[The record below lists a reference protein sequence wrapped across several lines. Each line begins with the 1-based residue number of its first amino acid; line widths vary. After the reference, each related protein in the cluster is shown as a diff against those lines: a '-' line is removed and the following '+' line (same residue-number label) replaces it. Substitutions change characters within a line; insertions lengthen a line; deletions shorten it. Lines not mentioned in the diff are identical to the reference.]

1 MHDPPGGGHAACKLT
16 ANRNEGTNA
25 MGHTNITIG
34 ILAHVDAGKTT
45 LSESILYRSGSI
57 RTHGRVDHGDAFL
70 DTDAL
75 EKRRG
80 ITIYSK
86 LARFTIGEQ
95 PFTLLDTPGH
105 ADFSPEMERALRVMD
120 YAILVISAAEGV
132 TANGRTLW
140 KLFAHYG
147 IPVLIFV
154 NKMDQLAEGK
164 DLSDASVIRKE
175 EQILKDLTAELSP
188 SLVRFDE
195 QQLCPENEE
204 AAAVT
209 EDALM
214 ERVLEGAH
222 VTEDD
227 VIRLIRERR
236 LFPVYFGAALTD
248 QGTDVL
254 LEGMRRYLRPRQYAA
269 EFGAVVYKITRE
281 DRVRLT
287 WMKITGGSLAVR
299 DSICGKTDSALQEP
313 GDDTKEAGDSGS
325 GQQMTQEKVSGIR
338 LYSGDRY
345 RQVTR
350 VEAGE
355 IAAVEGLDLTRAG
368 DGLGT
373 EEGSGSG
380 LIAPIE
386 TCSVRAL
393 PDAEGRV
400 PDEFTLMAALRGI
413 EEQEP
418 LLHVTRE
425 EQSGDIRVEIMG
437 QVQIEV
443 LKNLLEQ
450 QYHIHAEFGEG
461 TIVYRETI
469 RKPVEGVGHFEP
481 LRHYAEV
488 HVVLTPTEPGS
499 GVTYEADCPP
509 DTLDRSWQ
517 KLILGQLSARRHR
530 GVLTGSEL
538 TDVRITL
545 IGGKASVKH
554 TEGGDFR
561 RAANRAVRQALMSA
575 ENVLLE
581 PVMAITLELPAGN
594 LGRALTD
601 LNSMHGRAGAPE
613 FREDGTVLVRGSV
626 PASCLGTYAQEVA
639 AYTGGRGRIQVS
651 LKGYEPCHNARE
663 VMDAIAYNPDEDKR
677 NVSYSVFCS
686 HGAGTAVPWDHVRE
700 HMHVETGWEPGP
712 EWEER
717 EREGKLLTDDYYTFV
732 PEPPEEV
739 QPDLN
744 APRTLPA
751 GHRAGRQDQ
760 KRSFEEEQEALKAQ
774 DEELRTIFE
783 RTYGPI
789 RQNLIHPENEK
800 YYSGEPAP
808 DKLKPQG
815 GDPKYRKKGTAD
827 SMTEYLLVD
836 GYNIIFAWS
845 ELRDLA
851 GKDIKAAR
859 DRLVDLLS
867 DYAGTSRETV
877 IVVFDAYRVPGSRGE
892 VLHCGGI
899 DVVYTKEA
907 ETADLYIEKT
917 AHRLRPQNRVTV
929 ATSDAVEQVIIY
941 GTGAVRLSARGLL
954 ERILLEQE
962 RVRERYLRQ
971 TD

>member
-299 DSICGKTDSALQEP
+299 D
-313 GDDTKEAGDSGS
+313 
-325 GQQMTQEKVSGIR
+325 
-338 LYSGDRY
+338 
-345 RQVTR
+345 
-350 VEAGE
+350 
-355 IAAVEGLDLTRAG
+355 
-368 DGLGT
+368 
-373 EEGSGSG
+373 
-380 LIAPIE
+380 
-386 TCSVRAL
+386 
-393 PDAEGRV
+393 
-400 PDEFTLMAALRGI
+400 
-413 EEQEP
+413 
-418 LLHVTRE
+418 
-425 EQSGDIRVEIMG
+425 
-437 QVQIEV
+437 
-443 LKNLLEQ
+443 
-450 QYHIHAEFGEG
+450 
-461 TIVYRETI
+461 
-469 RKPVEGVGHFEP
+469 
-481 LRHYAEV
+481 
-488 HVVLTPTEPGS
+488 
-499 GVTYEADCPP
+499 
-509 DTLDRSWQ
+509 
-517 KLILGQLSARRHR
+517 LS
-530 GVLTGSEL
+530 
-538 TDVRITL
+538 
-545 IGGKASVKH
+545 
-554 TEGGDFR
+554 
-561 RAANRAVRQALMSA
+561 
-575 ENVLLE
+575 
-581 PVMAITLELPAGN
+581 
-594 LGRALTD
+594 
-601 LNSMHGRAGAPE
+601 
-613 FREDGTVLVRGSV
+613 
-626 PASCLGTYAQEVA
+626 
-639 AYTGGRGRIQVS
+639 
-651 LKGYEPCHNARE
+651 
-663 VMDAIAYNPDEDKR
+663 
-677 NVSYSVFCS
+677 
-686 HGAGTAVPWDHVRE
+686 
-700 HMHVETGWEPGP
+700 
-712 EWEER
+712 
-717 EREGKLLTDDYYTFV
+717 
-732 PEPPEEV
+732 
-739 QPDLN
+739 
-744 APRTLPA
+744 
-751 GHRAGRQDQ
+751 
-760 KRSFEEEQEALKAQ
+760 
-774 DEELRTIFE
+774 
-783 RTYGPI
+783 
-789 RQNLIHPENEK
+789 LIH
-800 YYSGEPAP
+800 
-808 DKLKPQG
+808 
-815 GDPKYRKKGTAD
+815 
-827 SMTEYLLVD
+827 
-836 GYNIIFAWS
+836 I
-845 ELRDLA
+845 
-851 GKDIKAAR
+851 
-859 DRLVDLLS
+859 
-867 DYAGTSRETV
+867 
-877 IVVFDAYRVPGSRGE
+877 
-892 VLHCGGI
+892 
-899 DVVYTKEA
+899 
-907 ETADLYIEKT
+907 
-917 AHRLRPQNRVTV
+917 
-929 ATSDAVEQVIIY
+929 
-941 GTGAVRLSARGLL
+941 
-954 ERILLEQE
+954 
-962 RVRERYLRQ
+962 
-971 TD
+971 